1 MYVSNL
7 DPGLWS
13 ELHYSTICQ
22 VTASTRGCCHQGTLT
37 IIVNLGG
44 GSGSRRPAPVPAFY
58 VSIVV
63 TVARLGSV
71 HQLDAG
77 PGQSSSV
84 MSGCAPPFLRNS
96 LTNKTKLKIKMTDTT
111 SQASTESLPGFFDQQ
126 IHNILVMLLL
136 QLRSCLTN
144 FGLNFIILCLYLTQR
159 ICIIS

>member
-22 VTASTRGCCHQGTLT
+22 VTASARGCCHQGTLT
-37 IIVNLGG
+37 IIVNLGR
-44 GSGSRRPAPVPAFY
+44 GSGSRRPAPAFY

-63 TVARLGSV
+63 TVTRLGSV

-77 PGQSSSV
+77 PGPSSSV

-136 QLRSCLTN
+136 QLSK
-144 FGLNFIILCLYLTQR
+144 GVV
-159 ICIIS
+159 